1 MQIGY
6 IDGPRLR
13 RALTAGCHW
22 AQQQRAELNRINV
35 FPVPDGDTGT
45 NLYLTV
51 QAIADHLGRSTERS
65 VGVVAQEA
73 AQAAVLGARGN
84 CGMMLSHFLLG
95 FARSLEG
102 QTRMNA
108 SEFGGALEAGVQN
121 LSEALEAPVEGT
133 ILTVMRDTA
142 RAVSSA
148 EIEDI
153 APLAEHMLDRA
164 RDSLKRTPDLLPVLS
179 AAGVVDAGA
188 MGFVSLLEGAVM
200 FLRGDPM
207 SAQNGEEFTA
217 GPPVVA
223 SIEYPERVE
232 RYQFCTEALV
242 RGSDLPD
249 QNEVRGNLRTRGDS
263 MIVIRSDDV
272 LKVHIH
278 TDEPD
283 EVFSYLKGLGDLVTH
298 KAEDMRA
305 QYDAVERASG
315 SHLALAR
322 RPVGV
327 LTDSAA
333 DLPEEIVRAHGI
345 QVVPMMLVDGD
356 DVYRDGVDMT
366 AERFHKLLASQEK
379 LPTTS
384 QPPPASFLEGFKRA
398 AADAE
403 QVVGVTVS
411 SALSGTYQSAEA
423 AVGEAPDLPIHLVDS
438 RGVSLL
444 QGLLVLKAVE
454 LAEMAVPA
462 DEIVKELDRIRDQSG
477 VMFTIETFDRLLA
490 SGRVSRSKAFFG
502 TLLNVKPILSIDRE
516 GKVTPRATA
525 MGRKRVITALLD
537 AVAEDMKRVPE
548 TVRFG
553 VVHVG
558 IPEIVPEVK
567 ELLVAR
573 YGAVEI
579 LNAPVTP
586 VIATHVG
593 VGAWGLAYMVED
605 PPK

>member
-22 AQQQRAELNRINV
+22 AQLQRGELNRINV

-51 QAIADHLGRSTERS
+51 QAITDHLAHSTERS
-65 VGVVAQEA
+65 VAVVAQEA
-73 AQAAVLGARGN
+73 AKAAVLGARGN

-95 FARSLEG
+95 FARSIEG
-102 QTRMNA
+102 KTRIGA
-108 SEFGGALEAGVQN
+108 SDFGGALEAGVQN

-142 RAVSSA
+142 RAVSGA
-148 EIEDI
+148 QMEDI

-164 RDSLKRTPDLLPVLS
+164 RDSLERTPELLPVLS

-188 MGFVSLLEGAVM
+188 MGFVSLLEGVVM
-200 FLRGDPM
+200 FLRGDPL
-207 SAQNGEEFTA
+207 STDSEEDFTVA
-217 GPPVVA
+217 APVVA

-232 RYQFCTEALV
+232 RYRFCTEALV
-242 RGSDLPD
+242 RGNDLPD
-249 QNEVRGNLRTRGDS
+249 QAEVRGSLRARGDS

-278 TDEPD
+278 TDEPE
-283 EVFSYLKGLGDLVTH
+283 EVFSFLKGLGDLVTH
-298 KAEDMRA
+298 KAEDMGA

-333 DLPEEIVRAHGI
+333 DLSEEIVRAHGI

-356 DVYRDGVDMT
+356 EVYRDGVDVT
-366 AERFHKLLASQEK
+366 PERFHKMLGSQVR

-384 QPPPASFLEGFKRA
+384 QPPPASFLEGFRRA

-403 QVVGVTVS
+403 QVVGVVLS
-411 SALSGTYQSAEA
+411 SRLSGTYASAEA
-423 AVGEAPDLPIHLVDS
+423 AATQEPDLPIHLADS

-444 QGLLVLKAVE
+444 QGLLVLKATE
-454 LAEMAVPA
+454 LAEMAMPV
-462 DEIVKELDRIRDQSG
+462 DEIVKELSRIRDQSG
-477 VMFTIETFDRLLA
+477 IMFTIETFDRLLA

-502 TLLNVKPILSIDRE
+502 TLLNVKPILAIDRE
-516 GKVTPRATA
+516 GKVVPRGTA
-525 MGRKRVITALLD
+525 IGRKRVILALLD
-537 AVAEDMKRVPE
+537 AVAEDMEPEPE

-553 VVHVG
+553 IVHVG
-558 IPEIVPEVK
+558 IPEIVPEVR

-573 YGAVEI
+573 YGEVEI
-579 LNAPVTP
+579 LSAPVTP
-586 VIATHVG
+586 VIATHIG
-593 VGAWGLAYMVED
+593 IGAWGLAFMVED
-605 PPK
+605 PPR

>member
-22 AQQQRAELNRINV
+22 AQLQRGELNRINV

-51 QAIADHLGRSTERS
+51 QAIADHLEHSTERS
-65 VGVVAQEA
+65 VGVVAQEVA
-73 AQAAVLGARGN
+73 RAAVLGARGN

-95 FARSLEG
+95 FARSIEG
-102 QTRMNA
+102 KTRIGA
-108 SEFGGALEAGVQN
+108 SDFGGALEAGVQN

-142 RAVSSA
+142 RAVSGA
-148 EIEDI
+148 HIEDI
-153 APLAEHMLDRA
+153 APLTEHMLDRA
-164 RDSLKRTPDLLPVLS
+164 RDSLERTPELLPVLS

-188 MGFVSLLEGAVM
+188 KGFVSLLEGVVM
-200 FLRGDPM
+200 FLRGDPLTTE
-207 SAQNGEEFTA
+207 SGEEFTA
-217 GPPVVA
+217 GPPGVA

-232 RYQFCTEALV
+232 RYRFCTEALV
-242 RGSDLPD
+242 RGNDLPD
-249 QNEVRGNLRTRGDS
+249 QAEVRGSLRARGDS

-278 TDEPD
+278 TDEPE

-315 SHLALAR
+315 SHVALAR

-333 DLPEEIVRAHGI
+333 DLSEEIIRAHGI

-356 DVYRDGVDMT
+356 DVYRDRVDMT
-366 AERFHKLLASQEK
+366 AERFHKMLASQER

-403 QVVGVTVS
+403 QVVGVVLS
-411 SALSGTYQSAEA
+411 SRLSGTFASAEA
-423 AVGEAPDLPIHLVDS
+423 AAAQESDLPIHLADS

-444 QGLLVLKAVE
+444 QGLLVLKATE
-454 LAEMAVPA
+454 LAEMAMPA
-462 DEIVKELDRIRDQSG
+462 DEIVKELSRIRDQSG
-477 VMFTIETFDRLLA
+477 IMFTIESFDRLLA

-502 TLLNVKPILSIDRE
+502 TLLNVKPILAIDRE
-516 GKVTPRATA
+516 GKVVPRGTA
-525 MGRKRVITALLD
+525 IGRQRVILALLE
-537 AVAEDMKRVPE
+537 AVAEDIGCVPE

-553 VVHVG
+553 IVHVG
-558 IPEIVPEVK
+558 IPEIISEVR

-573 YGAVEI
+573 YGEVEI
-579 LNAPVTP
+579 LSAPVTP
-586 VIATHVG
+586 VIATHIG
-593 VGAWGLAYMVED
+593 FGAWGLAYMVED
-605 PPK
+605 PLR

>member
-22 AQQQRAELNRINV
+22 AQLQRGELNRINV

-51 QAIADHLGRSTERS
+51 QAIADHLEHSTERS
-65 VGVVAQEA
+65 VGVVAQEVA
-73 AQAAVLGARGN
+73 RAAVLGARGN

-95 FARSLEG
+95 FARSIEG
-102 QTRMNA
+102 KTRIGA
-108 SEFGGALEAGVQN
+108 SDFGGALEAGVQN

-142 RAVSSA
+142 RAVSGA
-148 EIEDI
+148 HIEDI
-153 APLAEHMLDRA
+153 APLTEHMLDRA
-164 RDSLKRTPDLLPVLS
+164 RDSLERTPELLPVLS

-188 MGFVSLLEGAVM
+188 KGFVSLLEGVVM
-200 FLRGDPM
+200 FLRGDPLTTE
-207 SAQNGEEFTA
+207 SGEEFTS
-217 GPPVVA
+217 GPPGVA

-232 RYQFCTEALV
+232 RYRFCTEALV
-242 RGSDLPD
+242 RGNDLPD
-249 QNEVRGNLRTRGDS
+249 QAEVRGSLRARGDS

-278 TDEPD
+278 TDEPE

-298 KAEDMRA
+298 KAEDMGA

-315 SHLALAR
+315 SHVALTR

-333 DLPEEIVRAHGI
+333 DLSEEIIRAHGI

-366 AERFHKLLASQEK
+366 AERFHKMLASQER

-403 QVVGVTVS
+403 QVVGVVLS
-411 SALSGTYQSAEA
+411 SRLSGTFASAEA
-423 AVGEAPDLPIHLVDS
+423 AAAQESDLPIHLADS

-444 QGLLVLKAVE
+444 QGLLVLKATE
-454 LAEMAVPA
+454 LAEMAMPA
-462 DEIVKELDRIRDQSG
+462 DEIVKELSRIRDQSG
-477 VMFTIETFDRLLA
+477 IMFTIESFDRLLA

-502 TLLNVKPILSIDRE
+502 TLLNVKPILAIDRE
-516 GKVTPRATA
+516 GKVVPRGTA
-525 MGRKRVITALLD
+525 IGRKRVILALLE
-537 AVAEDMKRVPE
+537 AVAEDIGRVPE

-553 VVHVG
+553 IVHVG
-558 IPEIVPEVK
+558 IPEIISEVR

-573 YGAVEI
+573 YGEVEI
-579 LNAPVTP
+579 LSAPVTP
-586 VIATHVG
+586 VIATHIG
-593 VGAWGLAYMVED
+593 FGAWGLAYMVED
-605 PPK
+605 PLR

>member
-22 AQQQRAELNRINV
+22 AQLQRGELNRINV

-51 QAIADHLGRSTERS
+51 QAITDHLAHSTERS
-65 VGVVAQEA
+65 VAVVAQEA
-73 AQAAVLGARGN
+73 AKAAVLGARGN

-95 FARSLEG
+95 FARSIEG
-102 QTRMNA
+102 KTRIGA
-108 SEFGGALEAGVQN
+108 SDFGGALEAGVQN

-142 RAVSSA
+142 RAVSGA
-148 EIEDI
+148 QMEDI

-164 RDSLKRTPDLLPVLS
+164 RDSLERTPELLPVLS

-188 MGFVSLLEGAVM
+188 MGFVSLLEGVVM
-200 FLRGDPM
+200 FLRGDPL
-207 SAQNGEEFTA
+207 STDSEEDFTVA
-217 GPPVVA
+217 APVVA

-232 RYQFCTEALV
+232 RYRFCTEALV
-242 RGSDLPD
+242 RGNDLPD
-249 QNEVRGNLRTRGDS
+249 QAEVRGSLRARGDS

-278 TDEPD
+278 TDEPE
-283 EVFSYLKGLGDLVTH
+283 EVFSFLKGLGDLVTH
-298 KAEDMRA
+298 KAEDMGA

-333 DLPEEIVRAHGI
+333 DLSEEIVRAHGI

-356 DVYRDGVDMT
+356 EVYRDGVDVT
-366 AERFHKLLASQEK
+366 PERFHKMLGSQVR

-384 QPPPASFLEGFKRA
+384 QPPPASFLEGFRRA

-403 QVVGVTVS
+403 QVVGVVLS
-411 SALSGTYQSAEA
+411 SRLSGTYASAEA
-423 AVGEAPDLPIHLVDS
+423 AATQEPDLPIHLADS

-444 QGLLVLKAVE
+444 QGLLVLKATE
-454 LAEMAVPA
+454 LAEMAMPV
-462 DEIVKELDRIRDQSG
+462 DEIVKELSRIRDQSG
-477 VMFTIETFDRLLA
+477 IMFTIETFDRLLA

-502 TLLNVKPILSIDRE
+502 TLLNVKPILAIDRE
-516 GKVTPRATA
+516 GKVVPRGTA
-525 MGRKRVITALLD
+525 IGRKRVILALLD
-537 AVAEDMKRVPE
+537 AVAEDMGPEPE

-553 VVHVG
+553 IVHVG
-558 IPEIVPEVK
+558 IPEIVPEVR

-573 YGAVEI
+573 YGEVEI
-579 LNAPVTP
+579 LSAPVTP
-586 VIATHVG
+586 VIATHIG
-593 VGAWGLAYMVED
+593 IGAWGLAFMVED
-605 PPK
+605 PPR

>member
-22 AQQQRAELNRINV
+22 AQLQRAELNRINV

-51 QAIADHLGRSTERS
+51 QAITDHLAHSTERS
-65 VGVVAQEA
+65 VAVVAQEA
-73 AQAAVLGARGN
+73 AKAAVLGARGN

-95 FARSLEG
+95 FARSIEG
-102 QTRMNA
+102 KTRIGA
-108 SEFGGALEAGVQN
+108 SDFGGALEAGVQN

-142 RAVSSA
+142 RAVSGA
-148 EIEDI
+148 HMEDI

-164 RDSLKRTPDLLPVLS
+164 RDSLERTPELLPVLS

-188 MGFVSLLEGAVM
+188 MGFVSLLEGVVM
-200 FLRGDPM
+200 FLRGDPL
-207 SAQNGEEFTA
+207 STDSEEDFTVA
-217 GPPVVA
+217 PPVVA

-232 RYQFCTEALV
+232 RYRFCTEALV
-242 RGSDLPD
+242 RGNDLPD
-249 QNEVRGNLRTRGDS
+249 QAEVRGSLRARGDS

-278 TDEPD
+278 TDEPE
-283 EVFSYLKGLGDLVTH
+283 EVFSFLKGLGDLVTH
-298 KAEDMRA
+298 KAEDMGA

-333 DLPEEIVRAHGI
+333 DLSEEIVRAHGI

-356 DVYRDGVDMT
+356 EVYRDGVDVT
-366 AERFHKLLASQEK
+366 PERFHKMLGSQVR

-384 QPPPASFLEGFKRA
+384 QPPPASFLEGFRRA

-403 QVVGVTVS
+403 QVVGVVLS
-411 SALSGTYQSAEA
+411 SRLSGTYASAEA
-423 AVGEAPDLPIHLVDS
+423 AATQEPDLPIHLADS

-444 QGLLVLKAVE
+444 QGLLVLKATE
-454 LAEMAVPA
+454 LAEMAMPV
-462 DEIVKELDRIRDQSG
+462 DEIVEELSRIRDQSG
-477 VMFTIETFDRLLA
+477 IMFTIETFDRLLA

-502 TLLNVKPILSIDRE
+502 TLLNVKPILAIDRE
-516 GKVTPRATA
+516 GKVVPRGTA
-525 MGRKRVITALLD
+525 IGRKRVILELLD
-537 AVAEDMKRVPE
+537 AVAEDMGPEPE

-553 VVHVG
+553 IVHVG
-558 IPEIVPEVK
+558 IPEIVPEVR

-573 YGAVEI
+573 YGEVEI
-579 LNAPVTP
+579 LSAPVTP
-586 VIATHVG
+586 VIATHIG
-593 VGAWGLAYMVED
+593 IGAWGLAFMVED
-605 PPK
+605 PPR

>member
-1 MQIGY
+1 MKIGY

-13 RALTAGCHW
+13 RALTAGCYW
-22 AQQQRAELNRINV
+22 AQQQRGELNRINV

-45 NLYLTV
+45 NLSLTL
-51 QAIADHLGRSTERS
+51 QAISDHLRQSTERS

-73 AQAAVLGARGN
+73 AQAAVMGARGN

-95 FARSLEG
+95 FAQSLEG
-102 QTRMNA
+102 QTRMDA
-108 SEFGGALEAGVQN
+108 SSFGGALEAGVQT

-142 RAVSSA
+142 RAVSGA
-148 EIEDI
+148 EIQDI
-153 APLAEHMLDRA
+153 APLAEHMLDQA
-164 RDSLKRTPDLLPVLS
+164 RDSLERTPELLPVLS

-188 MGFVSLLEGAVM
+188 KGFVSLLEGVVM
-200 FLRGDPM
+200 FLRGDPLPIGTD
-207 SAQNGEEFTA
+207 ADYTA
-217 GPPVVA
+217 GPPVVS
-223 SIEYPERVE
+223 SIEYPDRVE
-232 RYQFCTEALV
+232 QYRFCTEAFV
-242 RGSDLPD
+242 RGDDLPD
-249 QNEVRGNLRTRGDS
+249 QKEVRGNLRTCGDS

-278 TDEPD
+278 TDEP
-283 EVFSYLKGLGDLVTH
+283 EEIFSYLKGLGELVTH
-298 KAEDMRA
+298 KAEDMKA

-333 DLPEEIVRAHGI
+333 DLPEEIIRAHGI

-356 DVYRDGVDMT
+356 NVYRDGVDLT
-366 AERFHKLLASQEK
+366 AERFHKMLAAQEQ

-403 QVVGVTVS
+403 QVVCVIVS
-411 SALSGTYQSAEA
+411 SALSGTYRSAEA
-423 AVGEAPDLPIHLVDS
+423 AAGQEPDLPIHLADS
-438 RGVSLL
+438 RGASLL
-444 QGLLVLKAVE
+444 QGLLVLKATE
-454 LAEMAVPA
+454 MAEMAVPA
-462 DEIVKELDRIRDQSG
+462 DEIVEELSRIRDQSG

-502 TLLNVKPILSIDRE
+502 TLLNVKPILALDRE
-516 GKVTPRATA
+516 GKVVPRATA
-525 MGRKRVITALLD
+525 VGRKRVIMALLD
-537 AVAEDMKRVPE
+537 AVAEDMERVPE
-548 TVRFG
+548 TLRFG
-553 VVHVG
+553 IVHVG
-558 IPEIVPEVK
+558 IPEIVPEVR

-573 YGAVEI
+573 YGNVEI
-579 LNAPVTP
+579 LNAPITP
-586 VIATHVG
+586 VLATHLG
-593 VGAWGLAYMVED
+593 IGAWGLAYMVED
-605 PPK
+605 

>member
-22 AQQQRAELNRINV
+22 AQLQRGELNRINV

-51 QAIADHLGRSTERS
+51 QAIADHLEHSTERS
-65 VGVVAQEA
+65 VGVVAQEVA
-73 AQAAVLGARGN
+73 RAAVLGARGN

-95 FARSLEG
+95 FARSIEG
-102 QTRMNA
+102 KTRIGA
-108 SEFGGALEAGVQN
+108 SDFGGALEAGVQN

-142 RAVSSA
+142 RAVSGA
-148 EIEDI
+148 HIEDI
-153 APLAEHMLDRA
+153 APLTEHMLDRA
-164 RDSLKRTPDLLPVLS
+164 RDSLERTPELLPVLS

-188 MGFVSLLEGAVM
+188 KGFVSLLEGVVM
-200 FLRGDPM
+200 FLRGDPLTTE
-207 SAQNGEEFTA
+207 SGEEFTA
-217 GPPVVA
+217 GPPGVA

-232 RYQFCTEALV
+232 RYRFCTEALV
-242 RGSDLPD
+242 RGNDLPD
-249 QNEVRGNLRTRGDS
+249 QAEVRGSLRARGDS

-278 TDEPD
+278 TDEPE

-298 KAEDMRA
+298 KAEDMGA

-315 SHLALAR
+315 SHVALAR

-333 DLPEEIVRAHGI
+333 DLSEEIIRAHGI

-366 AERFHKLLASQEK
+366 AERFHKMLASQER

-403 QVVGVTVS
+403 QVVGVVLS
-411 SALSGTYQSAEA
+411 SRLSGTFASAEA
-423 AVGEAPDLPIHLVDS
+423 AAAQESDLPIHLADS

-444 QGLLVLKAVE
+444 QGLLVLKATE
-454 LAEMAVPA
+454 LAEMAMPA
-462 DEIVKELDRIRDQSG
+462 DEIVKELSRIRDQSG
-477 VMFTIETFDRLLA
+477 IMFTIESFDRLLA

-502 TLLNVKPILSIDRE
+502 TLLNVKPILAIDRE
-516 GKVTPRATA
+516 GKVVPRGTA
-525 MGRKRVITALLD
+525 IGRKRVILALLE
-537 AVAEDMKRVPE
+537 AVAEDIGCVPE

-553 VVHVG
+553 IVHVG
-558 IPEIVPEVK
+558 IPEIISEVR

-573 YGAVEI
+573 YGEVEI
-579 LNAPVTP
+579 LSAPVTP
-586 VIATHVG
+586 VIATHIG
-593 VGAWGLAYMVED
+593 FGAWGLAYMVED
-605 PPK
+605 PLR

>member
-22 AQQQRAELNRINV
+22 AQLQRAELNRINV

-51 QAIADHLGRSTERS
+51 QAITDHLAHSTERS
-65 VGVVAQEA
+65 VAVVAQEA
-73 AQAAVLGARGN
+73 AKAAVLGARGN

-95 FARSLEG
+95 FARSIEG
-102 QTRMNA
+102 KTRIGA
-108 SEFGGALEAGVQN
+108 SDFGGALEAGVQN

-142 RAVSSA
+142 RAVSGA
-148 EIEDI
+148 HMEDI

-164 RDSLKRTPDLLPVLS
+164 RDSLERTPELLPVLS

-188 MGFVSLLEGAVM
+188 MGFVSLLEGVVM
-200 FLRGDPM
+200 FLRGDPL
-207 SAQNGEEFTA
+207 STDSEEDFTVA
-217 GPPVVA
+217 APVVA

-232 RYQFCTEALV
+232 RYRFCTEALV
-242 RGSDLPD
+242 RGNDLPD
-249 QNEVRGNLRTRGDS
+249 QAEVRGSLRARGDS

-278 TDEPD
+278 TDEPE
-283 EVFSYLKGLGDLVTH
+283 EVFSFLKGLGDLVTH
-298 KAEDMRA
+298 KAEDMGA

-333 DLPEEIVRAHGI
+333 DLSEEIVRAHGI

-356 DVYRDGVDMT
+356 EVYRDGVDVT
-366 AERFHKLLASQEK
+366 PERFHKMLGSQVR

-384 QPPPASFLEGFKRA
+384 QPPPASFLEGFRRA

-403 QVVGVTVS
+403 QVVGVVLS
-411 SALSGTYQSAEA
+411 SRLSGTYASAEA
-423 AVGEAPDLPIHLVDS
+423 AATQEPDLPIHLADS

-444 QGLLVLKAVE
+444 QGLLVLKATE
-454 LAEMAVPA
+454 LAEMAMPV
-462 DEIVKELDRIRDQSG
+462 DEIVKELSRIRDQSG
-477 VMFTIETFDRLLA
+477 IMFTIETFDRLLA

-502 TLLNVKPILSIDRE
+502 TLLNVKPILAIDRE
-516 GKVTPRATA
+516 GKVVPRGTA
-525 MGRKRVITALLD
+525 IGRKRVILALLD
-537 AVAEDMKRVPE
+537 AVAEDMGPEPE

-553 VVHVG
+553 IVHVG
-558 IPEIVPEVK
+558 IPEIVPEVR

-573 YGAVEI
+573 YGEVEI
-579 LNAPVTP
+579 LSAPVTP
-586 VIATHVG
+586 VIATHIG
-593 VGAWGLAYMVED
+593 IGAWGLAFMVED
-605 PPK
+605 PPR

>member
-1 MQIGY
+1 MKIGY

-13 RALTAGCHW
+13 RALIAGCQW
-22 AQQQRAELNRINV
+22 AQVQRGELNRINV

-45 NLYLTV
+45 NLSLTV
-51 QAIADHLGRSTERS
+51 QAIADHLEKSTERS
-65 VGVVAQEA
+65 VGGVAHEA

-84 CGMMLSHFLLG
+84 SGMMLSHFLLG
-95 FARSLEG
+95 FARGLEG
-102 QTRMNA
+102 RIRIDA
-108 SEFGGALEAGVQN
+108 SAFGSALEAGVEN

-142 RAVSSA
+142 RAVSGA

-164 RDSLKRTPDLLPVLS
+164 RDSLERTPELLPVLS

-188 MGFVSLLEGAVM
+188 KGFVSLLEGAVM
-200 FLRGDPM
+200 FLRGESLSPPEPEAD
-207 SAQNGEEFTA
+207 FVA

-223 SIEYPERVE
+223 AIEYPDRVE

-242 RGSDLPD
+242 RGDNLPE
-249 QNEVRGNLRTRGDS
+249 QAEVRDNLRARGDS
-263 MIVIRSDDV
+263 LIVIRSDDV
-272 LKVHIH
+272 LKVHVH

-305 QYDAVERASG
+305 QYDAVERAST
-315 SHLALAR
+315 HLALAR
-322 RPVGV
+322 RPVGI

-356 DVYRDGVDMT
+356 EVYRDGVDVT
-366 AERFHKLLASQEK
+366 AERFHEMLASQER

-384 QPPPASFLEGFKRA
+384 QPPPGSFLEGFKRA

-403 QVVGVTVS
+403 QVVAVVLS
-411 SALSGTYQSAEA
+411 SGLSGAFASAEA
-423 AVGEAPDLPIHLVDS
+423 ALTQEPDLPIHLVDS
-438 RGVSLL
+438 RGASLL
-444 QGLLVLKAVE
+444 LGLLVLKATE
-454 LAEMAVPA
+454 LAELAMPPA
-462 DEIVKELDRIRDQSG
+462 EIVKELARIRDQSG
-477 VMFTIETFDRLLA
+477 IMFTIETFDRLLA

-502 TLLNVKPILSIDRE
+502 NLLNLKPILSIDRE
-516 GKVTPRATA
+516 GRVAPRATA
-525 MGRKRVITALLD
+525 IGRKRVIVALLD
-537 AVAEDMKRVPE
+537 AIAEDMGSTPE
-548 TVRFG
+548 KVRFG
-553 VVHVG
+553 IVHVG
-558 IPEIVPEVK
+558 IPEILQEVR
-567 ELLVAR
+567 ELVVAR
-573 YGAVEI
+573 YGDVEI

-586 VIATHVG
+586 VIATHLG
-593 VGAWGLAYMVED
+593 IGAWGLAYMVED
-605 PPK
+605 

>member
-22 AQQQRAELNRINV
+22 AQQQRGELNRINV

-51 QAIADHLGRSTERS
+51 QAIADHLEQSTERS
-65 VGVVAQEA
+65 VGMVAQEA

-95 FARSLEG
+95 FARNIEG
-102 QTRMNA
+102 RSRIGA
-108 SEFGGALEAGVQN
+108 SDFGGALEAGVQS

-142 RAVSSA
+142 RAVSGA
-148 EIEDI
+148 QIDDI

-164 RDSLKRTPDLLPVLS
+164 RDSLERTPELLPVLS

-200 FLRGDPM
+200 FLRGEPL
-207 SAQNGEEFTA
+207 STENGEDFTA

-223 SIEYPERVE
+223 SIEYPDRVE
-232 RYQFCTEALV
+232 RYRFCTEALV
-242 RGSDLPD
+242 RGNDLPD
-249 QNEVRGNLRTRGDS
+249 QAEVRGGLCDRGDS

-278 TDEPD
+278 TDEPE

-298 KAEDMRA
+298 KAEDMGA

-333 DLPEEIVRAHGI
+333 DLSEEIIRAHGI

-366 AERFHKLLASQEK
+366 GERFHKILASQEQ

-384 QPPPASFLEGFKRA
+384 QPSPASFLEGFKRA

-403 QVVGVTVS
+403 QVVGVVLS
-411 SALSGTYQSAEA
+411 SGLSGTYASAEA
-423 AVGEAPDLPIHLVDS
+423 AAAQDSDLPIHLADS
-438 RGVSLL
+438 RGASLL
-444 QGLLVLKAVE
+444 QGLLVLKATE
-454 LAEMAVPA
+454 LAEMATPA
-462 DEIVKELDRIRDQSG
+462 DEIVKELTRIRDQSG
-477 VMFTIETFDRLLA
+477 IMFTIETFDRLLA

-502 TLLNVKPILSIDRE
+502 TLLNVKPILAIDRE
-516 GKVTPRATA
+516 GKVVPRGTA
-525 MGRKRVITALLD
+525 IGRRRVTLALLD
-537 AVAEDMKRVPE
+537 AVAEDMGRVPE

-553 VVHVG
+553 IVHVG
-558 IPEIVPEVK
+558 LPEIISEVR

-573 YGAVEI
+573 YGEVEI
-579 LNAPVTP
+579 LSAPITP
-586 VIATHVG
+586 VIATHIG
-593 VGAWGLAYMVED
+593 IGAWGLAYMVED
-605 PPK
+605 PPR

>member
-22 AQQQRAELNRINV
+22 AQQQRGELNHINV

-51 QAIADHLGRSTERS
+51 QAITDHLEHSTERS

-73 AQAAVLGARGN
+73 ATAAVLGARGN

-95 FARSLEG
+95 FARSIEG
-102 QTRMNA
+102 RTRIRA
-108 SEFGGALEAGVQN
+108 SDFAGALEAGVQN

-142 RAVSSA
+142 RAVSGA
-148 EIEDI
+148 HIEDI
-153 APLAEHMLDRA
+153 APLAEHMLDQA
-164 RDSLKRTPDLLPVLS
+164 RDSLERTPELLPVLS

-188 MGFVSLLEGAVM
+188 KGFVSLLEGVVM
-200 FLRGDPM
+200 FLRGDPL
-207 SAQNGEEFTA
+207 STEAGEDFTA

-223 SIEYPERVE
+223 SIEYPDRLE
-232 RYQFCTEALV
+232 RYRFCTEALV
-242 RGSDLPD
+242 RGNDLPD
-249 QNEVRGNLRTRGDS
+249 QAEVRGSLRARGDS

-278 TDEPD
+278 TDEPE

-298 KAEDMRA
+298 KAEDMGA

-333 DLPEEIVRAHGI
+333 DLSEEIIRAHGI

-356 DVYRDGVDMT
+356 DVYRDRVDMT
-366 AERFHKLLASQEK
+366 AGRFHKMLASQER

-403 QVVGVTVS
+403 QVVGVVLS
-411 SALSGTYQSAEA
+411 SGLSGTHASAEA
-423 AVGEAPDLPIHLVDS
+423 AAAQEPDLPIHLADS
-438 RGVSLL
+438 RGASLL
-444 QGLLVLKAVE
+444 QGLLVLKATE
-454 LAEMAVPA
+454 LAEMAMPA
-462 DEIVKELDRIRDQSG
+462 DEIVKELSRIRDQSG
-477 VMFTIETFDRLLA
+477 IMFTIETFDRLLA

-502 TLLNVKPILSIDRE
+502 TLLNVKPILAIDRE
-516 GKVTPRATA
+516 GKVVPRGTA
-525 MGRKRVITALLD
+525 IGRRRVILALLD
-537 AVAEDMKRVPE
+537 AMAEDMGRVPE

-553 VVHVG
+553 IVHVG
-558 IPEIVPEVK
+558 IPEIISEVR

-573 YGAVEI
+573 YGEVEI

-586 VIATHVG
+586 VIATHIG
-593 VGAWGLAYMVED
+593 IGAWGLAYMVED
-605 PPK
+605 PPR

>member
-22 AQQQRAELNRINV
+22 AQQQRGELNRINV

-51 QAIADHLGRSTERS
+51 QAITDHLEHSTERS

-73 AQAAVLGARGN
+73 ATAAVLGARGN

-95 FARSLEG
+95 FARSIEG
-102 QTRMNA
+102 RTRIGA
-108 SEFGGALEAGVQN
+108 SDFGGALEAGVQN

-142 RAVSSA
+142 RAVSGA
-148 EIEDI
+148 HFEDI

-164 RDSLKRTPDLLPVLS
+164 RDSLERTPELLPVLS

-188 MGFVSLLEGAVM
+188 KGFVSLLEGAVM
-200 FLRGDPM
+200 FLRGEPLSTESGGD
-207 SAQNGEEFTA
+207 FTA
-217 GPPVVA
+217 GPPVLA
-223 SIEYPERVE
+223 SIEYPDRVE
-232 RYQFCTEALV
+232 RYRFCTEALV
-242 RGSDLPD
+242 RGNDLPD
-249 QNEVRGNLRTRGDS
+249 QAEVRGSLRARGDS
-263 MIVIRSDDV
+263 MIVICSDEV

-278 TDEPD
+278 TDEPE

-298 KAEDMRA
+298 KAEDMGA

-333 DLPEEIVRAHGI
+333 DLSEEIIRAHGI

-366 AERFHKLLASQEK
+366 AKRFHKMLASQER

-403 QVVGVTVS
+403 QVVGVVLS
-411 SALSGTYQSAEA
+411 SALSGTYASAEA
-423 AVGEAPDLPIHLVDS
+423 AAAQESDLPIHLADS
-438 RGVSLL
+438 RAVSLL
-444 QGLLVLKAVE
+444 QGLLVLKATE
-454 LAEMAVPA
+454 LAEMAMPA
-462 DEIVKELDRIRDQSG
+462 EEIVKELNRIRDQSG
-477 VMFTIETFDRLLA
+477 IMFTIETFDRLLA

-516 GKVTPRATA
+516 GKVVPRGTA
-525 MGRKRVITALLD
+525 IGRRRVILALLD
-537 AVAEDMKRVPE
+537 AMAEDIGRVPE

-553 VVHVG
+553 IVHVG
-558 IPEIVPEVK
+558 IPEIISEVR

-573 YGAVEI
+573 YGEVEI

-586 VIATHVG
+586 VIATHIG
-593 VGAWGLAYMVED
+593 IGAWGLAYMVED
-605 PPK
+605 PPR

>member
-1 MQIGY
+1 MKIGY

-13 RALTAGCHW
+13 RALTAGCEW
-22 AQQQRAELNRINV
+22 AKQQRGELNRINV

-51 QAIADHLGRSTERS
+51 QAIQDHLEHSTERS
-65 VGVVAQEA
+65 VGGVAQEA

-95 FARSLEG
+95 FAGSLEG
-102 QTRMNA
+102 QTRIGA
-108 SEFGGALEAGVQN
+108 SRFGGALEAGVQS

-142 RAVSSA
+142 RAVSGA

-164 RDSLKRTPDLLPVLS
+164 RDSLERTPELLPVLS

-188 MGFVSLLEGAVM
+188 KGFVSLLEGVVM

-207 SAQNGEEFTA
+207 TAETGAEFVA
-217 GPPVVA
+217 GPPVVP

-242 RGSDLPD
+242 RGDGLPD
-249 QNEVRGNLRTRGDS
+249 QSAVRDRLRARGDS
-263 MIVIRSDDV
+263 LIVIRSDDV

-298 KAEDMRA
+298 KAEDMKA
-305 QYDAVERASG
+305 QYDAVERASS

-356 DVYRDGVDMT
+356 DVYRDGVDLT
-366 AERFHKLLASQEK
+366 AERFHKMLASQER

-403 QVVGVTVS
+403 QVVGVIVS
-411 SALSGTYQSAEA
+411 SGLSGTYRSAEA
-423 AVGEAPDLPIHLVDS
+423 AAAQAPDLPIHLADS
-438 RGVSLL
+438 RGASLL
-444 QGLLVLKAVE
+444 QGLLVLKATE

-462 DEIVKELDRIRDQSG
+462 DEIVTELDRIRDQSG
-477 VMFTIETFDRLLA
+477 ILFTIETFDRLLA
-490 SGRVSRSKAFFG
+490 SGRVSRSQAFFAN
-502 TLLNVKPILSIDRE
+502 LLNVKPILSVDQE
-516 GKVTPRATA
+516 GMVVPRAKA
-525 MGRKRVITALLD
+525 IGRKRVMLALLD
-537 AVAEDMKRVPE
+537 TMAQDMGCVPE

-553 VVHVG
+553 IIHVG
-558 IPEIVPEVK
+558 VPEIVPEVK
-567 ELLVAR
+567 QLLVAR
-573 YGAVEI
+573 YGEVEV
-579 LNAPVTP
+579 LSAPITP
-586 VIATHVG
+586 VIATHLG
-593 VGAWGLAYMVED
+593 FGAWGIAYMVED
-605 PPK
+605 PPR